1 MQSALLVVQGLG
13 LMALLTIAFSV
24 VHGQSWP
31 RGLRH
36 AVLGLCFGLGAI
48 LSMMQPIPV
57 APGMLV
63 DTRNLFIGF
72 AGAFIGPVGAIVAL
86 AAAAIARITIGGA
99 GLGLGLISMTT
110 VACVG
115 TLWGLRRLRPPIMTL
130 MHCVLMGVSFSIT
143 LVIGL
148 IALRG
153 EALQNFLPIIPFILM
168 FNVGG
173 SVVFGMLFE
182 RERRSA
188 RRERQLQ
195 NDAQLDPLT
204 AAYNRRGLDRLYS
217 DVMYMN
223 ENFGRG
229 LLLIDL
235 DHFKKINDTCGH
247 AFGDEVLRASTKAI
261 QSSVRG
267 GDVVARI
274 GGEEFVVLLPD
285 VTQENARRIGERI
298 RSAIRKAAG
307 VDGVTITASVGAS
320 YWQHGGRSLDA
331 ALKAADGSMYEAKRQ
346 GRDRMVFP
354 ESDLHPR

>member
-24 VHGQSWP
+24 LHGMSWH
-31 RGLRH
+31 RWLRH
-36 AVLGLCFGLGAI
+36 AALGVCFGIGAV
-48 LSMMQPIPV
+48 LAMMQPIPI
-57 APGMLV
+57 APGMMM

-72 AGAFIGPVGAIVAL
+72 AGAFIGPIGAVFAFAI
-86 AAAAIARITIGGA
+86 AAITRISIGGS
-99 GLGLGLISMTT
+99 GLAIGVTSMFT

-115 TLWGLRRLRPPIMTL
+115 TLWGLPRLRPPVMTFR
-130 MHCVLMGVSFSIT
+130 HCILMGLSFSVT
-143 LVIGL
+143 LLIGL
-148 IALRG
+148 AALRG
-153 EALQNFLPIIPFILM
+153 PALANYLPIIPFILL

-173 SVVFGMLFE
+173 SVIFGMLFE

-204 AAYNRRGLDRLYS
+204 AAYNRRGLDKLYS
-217 DVMYMN
+217 DVMYLN
-223 ENFGRG
+223 ESFGRG

-261 QSSVRG
+261 QSSVRA

-285 VTQENARRIGERI
+285 LTQDDARRIGERI
-298 RSAIRKAAG
+298 RSAISKAAG
-307 VDGVTITASVGAS
+307 VDGVNITASVGAS
-320 YWQHGGRSLDA
+320 FWQHGGRSLEA

-354 ESDLHPR
+354 ESDLR